1 MLKKLFIHEWK
12 AFWKVPA
19 VINLCLLIMTVV
31 GIVSLISPFWT
42 LEYEIMDVLMFTALM
57 LYYLSIIAGSIAV
70 CVYIAVRYYK
80 NIYTDEGYLTNTLPV
95 TPRQLILSK
104 LFVSTI
110 WNAITSIVI
119 TISVFLLIHF
129 ALVTHADVN
138 IFSEMGNLWTEA
150 MTMLDGNTKM
160 ELFSF
165 FFSIFLM
172 LIITPFYSN
181 ITMYSSIAL
190 GQMFTK
196 HKVAGA
202 VIWYIVQY
210 MILQFISALIM
221 NIPLFTGLLEAE
233 FNDVSPFKIINPLMY
248 GTLLLTIAATVILYF
263 ITEYLLKKK
272 LNLD

>member
-1 MLKKLFIHEWK
+1 MLKKLFIYEWK

-19 VINLCLLIMTVV
+19 VINICLLIMTVV

-42 LEYEIMDVLMFTALM
+42 LECEIMDVLMFTALM

-119 TISVFLLIHF
+119 AISVFLLVHF
-129 ALVTHADVN
+129 ALVTHTDIN
-138 IFSEMGNLWTEA
+138 IFSEIGTLWTEA
-150 MTMLDGNTKM
+150 MTMLDSNAKI
-160 ELFSF
+160 EWFFFLFSLLLLLIISP
-165 FFSIFLM
+165 FFS
-172 LIITPFYSN
+172 N
-181 ITMYSSIAL
+181 IMMYSSIAL

-196 HKVAGA
+196 HKIAGA
-202 VIWYIVQY
+202 VIWFIIQN
-210 MILQFISALIM
+210 MILQFASALIM
-221 NIPLFTGLLEAE
+221 NVPLLQ
-233 FNDVSPFKIINPLMY
+233 DY
-248 GTLLLTIAATVILYF
+248 
-263 ITEYLLKKK
+263 
-272 LNLD
+272 